1 MMAKLIKRYR
11 LFWGCDSPICD
22 YLRDGYQTGEVPIVI
37 GEDDWGHNSSSDL
50 CYASRFMHSEGF
62 FDEDSDSYRFMSHS
76 ETFFDD

>member
-1 MMAKLIKRYR
+1 MAKLIKRYR

-76 ETFFDD
+76 ETFSE